1 MTRSYQV
8 HHKGKCKQMTSHNK
22 YVNMNGVDWWEWA
35 GMVLGAWHELSLAPQ
50 LGDNNTILFAL
61 AWIHVGWLVGDRMLI
76 SHPNRNVR
84 YSRKQYIS
92 FMFVLFIRYLIYLW
106 ENQPLSDSADSCLSF
121 NLFLVRNNAPAI
133 SAETEMEFEWG
144 EKLSILI
151 LDAFAFAVVNAY
163 AVVINGIVMNCALY
177 FVLIRKSLK

>member
-1 MTRSYQV
+1 
-8 HHKGKCKQMTSHNK
+8 
-22 YVNMNGVDWWEWA
+22 
-35 GMVLGAWHELSLAPQ
+35 
-50 LGDNNTILFAL
+50 
-61 AWIHVGWLVGDRMLI
+61 
-76 SHPNRNVR
+76 
-84 YSRKQYIS
+84 
-92 FMFVLFIRYLIYLW
+92 MFVLFIRYLIYLW